1 MKIIDIDSKYEID
14 YKNNLGKGF
23 SSIVYSAKNK
33 VTKKEVAIK
42 RIDLSMERTSEN
54 EILNEYNIMKNI
66 SSHCE
71 NSVKLLDFLRDEK
84 YYYLIMEKC
93 ESNLEI
99 LINDSKNG
107 LDIKTIKNIMN
118 QFNKTMKYMI
128 DNHIIHRDIKPLNL
142 LLKTEKDSFKVKL
155 CDYGFSKYIEEVSS
169 SDLGT
174 IIYKAPLLYK
184 SDKDEKFKCDLWSIG
199 IMLYK
204 MYFKIL
210 PFKKLQIYTDL
221 MKNKNIE
228 IENLKLIK
236 DNSLKDLIS
245 KLIVV
250 DYKKRIDW
258 KDYFNH
264 NFFKNIEDNIL
275 DIELEIQIFD
285 KDKKD
290 KDCEE
295 FEKANINKEIMI
307 LYEEDFTVLN
317 KNNTKLYLNNKEIP
331 FSSKII
337 INKIGTHKIQIK
349 SKVKL
354 ISLSN
359 MFKDCYYINNI
370 IFNKINTSNVIDMS
384 GMFLNCK
391 NLTNLDLSLF
401 TTSNVTNMEN
411 MFSYCF
417 KLKNINLSSFETI
430 NVKNLNR
437 MFYYCELLSKLD
449 LSSFKL
455 KNAINMKEIFSNCSN
470 LSDLKLFSIISD
482 EVKDM
487 SEMFSYCNKLN
498 NLDLSKFKTKN
509 VTNMYQMF
517 YYCEN
522 LTNLDLSY
530 FETLN
535 VLDMSDMFSYCSN
548 LSILNLSSFKL
559 NNEVNIKDIVFS
571 CDSLK
576 KVKVNKEMLTKFSKE
591 INKNLLEC

>member
-1 MKIIDIDSKYEID
+1 MKIIDIDSKYEIDYKNNLGKGFSSIVYSAKNKVTKKEVDIDSKYEID

-84 YYYLIMEKC
+84 YYFLIMEKC

-142 LLKTEKDSFKVKL
+142 LLKKEKDSFKVKL

-204 MYFKIL
+204 MYFKHL

-228 IENLKLIK
+228 IEKLKLIK

-258 KDYFNH
+258 NDYFNH
-264 NFFKNIEDNIL
+264 NFFKL
-275 DIELEIQIFD
+275 
-285 KDKKD
+285 
-290 KDCEE
+290 
-295 FEKANINKEIMI
+295 
-307 LYEEDFTVLN
+307 
-317 KNNTKLYLNNKEIP
+317 
-331 FSSKII
+331 KII
-337 INKIGTHKIQIK
+337 
-349 SKVKL
+349 
-354 ISLSN
+354 
-359 MFKDCYYINNI
+359 F
-370 IFNKINTSNVIDMS
+370 
-384 GMFLNCK
+384 
-391 NLTNLDLSLF
+391 
-401 TTSNVTNMEN
+401 
-411 MFSYCF
+411 
-417 KLKNINLSSFETI
+417 
-430 NVKNLNR
+430 
-437 MFYYCELLSKLD
+437 
-449 LSSFKL
+449 
-455 KNAINMKEIFSNCSN
+455 
-470 LSDLKLFSIISD
+470 
-482 EVKDM
+482 
-487 SEMFSYCNKLN
+487 
-498 NLDLSKFKTKN
+498 
-509 VTNMYQMF
+509 
-517 YYCEN
+517 
-522 LTNLDLSY
+522 
-530 FETLN
+530 
-535 VLDMSDMFSYCSN
+535 
-548 LSILNLSSFKL
+548 
-559 NNEVNIKDIVFS
+559 
-571 CDSLK
+571 
-576 KVKVNKEMLTKFSKE
+576 
-591 INKNLLEC
+591 